1 MTPRGRP
8 RRADVDEGVLSAA
21 TELLLQRGYA
31 GLSPD
36 EVAERAGV
44 AKTTLYRRWPT
55 KDHLALAV
63 VARLQAGDEITDS
76 GDIRR
81 DLPAYLE
88 KIAAGLNRM
97 RAAGR
102 GGAASDPAGGAA
114 PAGDQPD
121 DRPGDQPDRKAG
133 DQDEPDDDRGA
144 GTVAEL
150 VAAAA
155 RHPDVG
161 ALERRMYAER
171 NALAHALLHR
181 AVERGELRPDLDVE
195 ALFDQLAGALY
206 YRVLITGLPVDRAY
220 AERLVDTALRGAA
233 VPKE

>member
-1 MTPRGRP
+1 MTESGRRGRP
-8 RRADVDEGVLSAA
+8 RRAEVDESVLKAA
-21 TELLLQRGYA
+21 TGLLLERGYT
-31 GLSPD
+31 GLSTD
-36 EVAERAGV
+36 EVAERAGI

-55 KDHLALAV
+55 KDHLAVAV
-63 VARLQAGDEITDS
+63 VARLQAGDEITDT

-81 DLPAYLE
+81 DLPDYLE

-102 GGAASDPAGGAA
+102 A
-114 PAGDQPD
+114 PD
-121 DRPGDQPDRKAG
+121 DPS
-133 DQDEPDDDRGA
+133 A

-161 ALERRMYAER
+161 ELERDLYARR
-171 NALAHALLHR
+171 NTLARALLER
-181 AVERGELRPDLDVE
+181 AVERGELRADLDVE

-206 YRVLITGLPVDRAY
+206 YRVLITSRPVGRAY

-233 VPKE
+233 REKR